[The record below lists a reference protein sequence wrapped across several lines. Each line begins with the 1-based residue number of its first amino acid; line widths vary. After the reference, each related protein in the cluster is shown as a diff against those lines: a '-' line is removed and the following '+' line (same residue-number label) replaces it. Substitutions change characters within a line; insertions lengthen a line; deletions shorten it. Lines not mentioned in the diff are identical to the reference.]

1 MEFEFSENSVKILNT
16 VNFDLSQ
23 TFGCG
28 QCFRWDKFENKFF
41 GTVLGEF
48 VSLTQNGTTVTIEN
62 MNEKKFDLIWKDYFD
77 LESNYESMAERFVG
91 INPVLDKAICEC
103 SGIRILK
110 QDPWETLCSFIIS
123 QNNNIPRIKK
133 IVNSLCVKFGE
144 NITDKVFA
152 FPKPEVLAACTE
164 KDLASVRAGFRA
176 RYIIDAAKK
185 VSGGTLDFSELIK
198 MSPEEATRALMQ
210 IIGVGPKIAECV
222 RLYGLHDFR
231 AFPID
236 IWMQKIMEKLFP
248 GKPSNIFGDFRG
260 LAQQYLY
267 HYVRSHPDILV

>member
-28 QCFRWDKFENKFF
+28 QCFRWNKFENKFF
-41 GTVLGEF
+41 GAAFGEF
-48 VSLTQNGTTVTIEN
+48 VSLTQNGTTVIIEN
-62 MNEKKFDLIWKDYFD
+62 TNEEKFNLIWKDYFD
-77 LESNYESMAERFVG
+77 LESNYKSMAEHLSD
-91 INPVLDKAICEC
+91 INPILDNAIREC

-110 QDPWETLCSFIIS
+110 QDPWEALCSFIIS

-133 IVNSLCVKFGE
+133 IVNSLCVKFGG
-144 NITDKVFA
+144 NLADGIFA
-152 FPKPEVLAACTE
+152 FPKPEILAACEE
-164 KDLASVRAGFRA
+164 KDLVSVRAGFRA
-176 RYIIDAAKK
+176 RYIIDAARK
-185 VSGGTLDFSELIK
+185 VSEGTLDFLELK
-198 MSPEEATRALMQ
+198 NMPPEEASSVLMQ

-236 IWMQKIMEKLFP
+236 VWMKKIMEKLFP
-248 GKPSNIFGDFRG
+248 GDHSDVFGDFKG

-267 HYVRSHPDILV
+267 HYIRLHPDIIA

>member
-28 QCFRWDKFENKFF
+28 QCFRWNKFENKFF
-41 GTVLGEF
+41 GAAFGEF
-48 VSLTQNGTTVTIEN
+48 VSLTQNGTTVIIEN
-62 MNEKKFDLIWKDYFD
+62 TNEEKFNLIWKDYFD
-77 LESNYESMAERFVG
+77 LESNYKFMAEHLSD
-91 INPVLDKAICEC
+91 INPILDKAIREC

-110 QDPWETLCSFIIS
+110 QDPWEALCSFIIS

-133 IVNSLCVKFGE
+133 IVNSLCVKFGG
-144 NITDKVFA
+144 NLADGIFT
-152 FPKPEVLAACTE
+152 FPKPEILAACE
-164 KDLASVRAGFRA
+164 EEDLASVRAGFRA
-176 RYIIDAAKK
+176 RYIIDAARK
-185 VSGGTLDFSELIK
+185 VSEGTLDFLELK
-198 MSPEEATRALMQ
+198 NMPPEEASGVLMQ

-236 IWMQKIMEKLFP
+236 VWMKKIMEKLFP
-248 GKPSNIFGDFRG
+248 GVSSDIFGDFRG

-267 HYVRSHPDILV
+267 HYIRLHPDVIA